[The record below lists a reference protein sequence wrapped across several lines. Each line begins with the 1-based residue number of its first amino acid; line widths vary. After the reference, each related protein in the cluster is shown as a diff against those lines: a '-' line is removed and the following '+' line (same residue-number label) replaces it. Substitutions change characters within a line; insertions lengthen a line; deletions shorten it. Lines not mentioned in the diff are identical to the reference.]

1 MIMEFIVNLI
11 LEGTL
16 EAGTSKKVPMPLR
29 ILLLIIFFAIYA
41 ALIGIIIMIG
51 VNGIKDGKIFGA
63 IVMFAVAALI
73 AVMSVAAFIKTY
85 KSKHIR

>member
-1 MIMEFIVNLI
+1 MIMEFIVSLI

-16 EAGTSKKVPMPLR
+16 EAGTSKKVPIPLK

-41 ALIGIIIMIG
+41 ALIGIIIMLGI
-51 VNGIKDGKIFGA
+51 NGIKDGKIFGA
-63 IVMFAVAALI
+63 IVMFAMAALI

-85 KSKHIR
+85 KSKCRK

>member
-16 EAGTSKKVPMPLR
+16 EAGTSKKVPMPIR

-41 ALIGIIIMIG
+41 ALIGIIVMLG

>member
-1 MIMEFIVNLI
+1 MIIEFIISLI
-11 LEGTL
+11 LEGSL

-41 ALIGIIIMIG
+41 ALIGIIIMLG
-51 VNGIKDGKIFGA
+51 VNGIKDGRIFRA
-63 IVMFAVAALI
+63 IVMFAIAALI

-85 KSKHIR
+85 KSKRRK

>member
-41 ALIGIIIMIG
+41 ALIGIIIMLG

>member
-41 ALIGIIIMIG
+41 ALIGVIIMLG